1 MGLRDLARFGE
12 MIRNQGQYNGQQIV
26 PKAAVADIRRGA
38 SKEGFAKAGYTT
50 LTGWSYRDMWW
61 VTHNEHGAFMAR
73 GVHGQALYV
82 DPKAEVVIA
91 RFASHPVA
99 ANAANDATSL
109 PAYDAVARYLMSR

>member
-1 MGLRDLARFGE
+1 
-12 MIRNQGQYNGQQIV
+12 
-26 PKAAVADIRRGA
+26 
-38 SKEGFAKAGYTT
+38 
-50 LTGWSYRDMWW
+50 
-61 VTHNEHGAFMAR
+61 MAR
-73 GVHGQALYV
+73 GVYGQALYI